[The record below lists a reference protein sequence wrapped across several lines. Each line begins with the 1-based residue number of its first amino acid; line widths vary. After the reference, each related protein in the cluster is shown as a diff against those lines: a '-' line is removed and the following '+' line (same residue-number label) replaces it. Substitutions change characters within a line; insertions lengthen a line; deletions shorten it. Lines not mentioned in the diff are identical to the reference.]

1 MSLVVDADDA
11 VVHFADADA
20 AHVLVVVDGAD
31 EDLGELL
38 RVALGRRD
46 VVHDGLEQRLHVH
59 VAVIHRV
66 SCPAAAGAGE
76 DKGALQLAVVGLQIH
91 QELQDLV
98 HHLVRTGLGAVAL
111 VHADHHV
118 QIQLQGFLQ
127 DEAGL
132 GHGAFEGVHHQD
144 DAVHHLQDALH
155 LAAEIRVA
163 GGVDNIDLDAVVM
176 DGGVLGQDGDAA
188 LALNVIGVHDA
199 VHQLLILAEHA
210 GLTQQLVH
218 QGGLAVVYVG
228 DDCNVSYIFSD
239 CIHIDLNTLF
249 FIVYIRLLALS
260 QLISIKRRSN
270 RRKKIR
276 K

>member
-1 MSLVVDADDA
+1 MEMVGSEIFWNGMDVGDAGDGHDGADLRFLHLHTVQSLELVELADLHAADLVRLVVVHDGALFVDADDA

-144 DAVHHLQDALH
+144 DAVHHP
-155 LAAEIRVA
+155 
-163 GGVDNIDLDAVVM
+163 GVSMI
-176 DGGVLGQDGDAA
+176 
-188 LALNVIGVHDA
+188 
-199 VHQLLILAEHA
+199 LILMP
-210 GLTQQLVH
+210 L
-218 QGGLAVVYVG
+218 
-228 DDCNVSYIFSD
+228 
-239 CIHIDLNTLF
+239 
-249 FIVYIRLLALS
+249 
-260 QLISIKRRSN
+260 
-270 RRKKIR
+270 
-276 K
+276 